1 MILIFEVC
9 TGYLLHGKR
18 LKHEKQ
24 FRWNEIIFY
33 AEIQR
38 KFTYLTSEA
47 SSIIEFELNFG
58 ILIKDFIESKK
69 FMFDDFMY
77 DINQRRKII
86 YQEKSVQ

>member
-1 MILIFEVC
+1 M
-9 TGYLLHGKR
+9 K
-18 LKHEKQ
+18 
-24 FRWNEIIFY
+24 WNYFFY

-69 FMFDDFMY
+69 FMFDLFDDFMY
-77 DINQRRKII
+77 DINQRRKIM

>member
-1 MILIFEVC
+1 MKNNLDEMKLF
-9 TGYLLHGKR
+9 
-18 LKHEKQ
+18 
-24 FRWNEIIFY
+24 FY

-77 DINQRRKII
+77 DINQRRKIM

>member
-1 MILIFEVC
+1 MKNNLDEMKLF
-9 TGYLLHGKR
+9 
-18 LKHEKQ
+18 
-24 FRWNEIIFY
+24 FY

-58 ILIKDFIESKK
+58 ILIKDF
-69 FMFDDFMY
+69 MFDDFMY

>member
-1 MILIFEVC
+1 MPKF
-9 TGYLLHGKR
+9 
-18 LKHEKQ
+18 
-24 FRWNEIIFY
+24 NENSLRYI
-33 AEIQR
+33 
-38 KFTYLTSEA
+38 KTSKA